1 MRLGIARSIA
11 FLALAILTG
20 SALAQGLMSVT
31 GEAADIAARQMEE
44 RLKEEGLSLNKKDIE
59 RLNSYY
65 SHVTYLTELRK
76 RVTLSGRAASA
87 AGLTKE
93 ANAMAAER
101 KALDTIWKQLPSDPP
116 RGSGNMP
123 GFWQQLQK
131 YQSQRLKSNATRLAK
146 SEKLLN
152 DVNKVLDKQAR
163 GGSGSSEGRL
173 PGQWAGIVIG
183 LGPQNDAPGTM
194 SFFVNGQ
201 EVTGNGQEI
210 KVSLGKPV
218 IIRAVGVDAR
228 RSMIRKFQETAATSL
243 KGTPTDYFL
252 SYETQSGNFKG
263 SSSFNM
269 GTEEY
274 SWSISLSGDRDA
286 EYKISDSKLK
296 IGLAQ
301 DLATL
306 TFGNQVTMKITVS
319 MSIAWKASSM
329 RPAGRRESTE
339 NGTAKGTIT
348 LKFLPD

>member
-1 MRLGIARSIA
+1 MV
-11 FLALAILTG
+11 LAVFSG

-44 RLKEEGLSLNKKDIE
+44 RLKEEGLSLTKKDIE
-59 RLNSYY
+59 RLDSYY
-65 SHVTYLTELRK
+65 SHVTYLNELRK
-76 RVTLSGRAASA
+76 RVTLNGRAASA

-101 KALDTIWKQLPSDPP
+101 KALDTIWKQLPTDPP

-146 SEKLLN
+146 SEKALN
-152 DVNKVLDKQAR
+152 DVTRALDKQAR

-173 PGQWAGIVIG
+173 PGQWAGIVSG
-183 LGPQNDAPGTM
+183 LGPQNDAPGTLQ
-194 SFFVNGQ
+194 FFVNGQ
-201 EVTGNGQEI
+201 EVTRNGQEI

-218 IIRAVGVDAR
+218 IIRVVGVDAR

-243 KGTPTDYFL
+243 KGTPSDY
-252 SYETQSGNFKG
+252 SIAYETQSGNFKG
-263 SSSFNM
+263 SSTFSM
-269 GTEEY
+269 RSEEY
-274 SWSISLSGDRDA
+274 SWSISMSGDRDA
-286 EYKISDSKLK
+286 DYVLSDSKLK
-296 IGLAQ
+296 PGLKE
-301 DLATL
+301 DLATVK
-306 TFGNQVTMKITVS
+306 FSNQVTLKITVS
-319 MSIAWKASSM
+319 MNISWNASSM
-329 RPAGRRESTE
+329 RPAGRRDSQE